1 MRRALGF
8 HGALAIGVLAAGM
21 ALAPPA
27 AAAPAGDCIVQQS
40 AQAALQRQLAI
51 IDASKTNVSSFF
63 NGPNSCVSSGLLS
76 SFDLSQLIPDLA
88 GLLQNGLTNLYRT
101 VLDQAKQQV
110 CRVVNGQIQDVVG
123 RINSVRGQY
132 QSTIG
137 GNLAGLMGSSTIA
150 LPTGIPNFGNYALTV
165 PTISQL
171 AQPVAQPAVQAP
183 VAVQAPPAPAVAMP
197 TLPPATAYP
206 WLQQ

>member
-1 MRRALGF
+1 MRRAEGF
-8 HGALAIGVLAAGM
+8 HGALAVGVLAAGM

-27 AAAPAGDCIVQQS
+27 AAAGDCVVQQS

-63 NGPNSCVSSGLLS
+63 NGPNSCISSGLLT

-132 QSTIG
+132 QSTLG
-137 GNLAGLMGSSTIA
+137 GNLAGLMGTSTIS

-165 PTISQL
+165 PTINQL
-171 AQPVAQPAVQAP
+171 AQPVAQPAVQAAP
-183 VAVQAPPAPAVAMP
+183 AVQAPPAPAVAMP
-197 TLPPATAYP
+197 ALPPATAYP

>member
-1 MRRALGF
+1 MRGDLGF
-8 HGALAIGVLAAGM
+8 RVALSAGALATGM
-21 ALAPPA
+21 ALASPA
-27 AAAPAGDCIVQQS
+27 AAAPGDCIVQQS

-123 RINSVRGQY
+123 RINSVRY
-132 QSTIG
+132 QSTVG
-137 GNLAGLMGSSTIA
+137 GNLAGLMGTSPIA
-150 LPTGIPNFGNYALTV
+150 LPTGIPNFGTYALTV
-165 PTISQL
+165 PTINQL
-171 AQPVAQPAVQAP
+171 AQPAVQPVVQAP
-183 VAVQAPPAPAVAMP
+183 VVQAPPAPAVAMP
-197 TLPPATAYP
+197 PLPPETTYP

>member
-8 HGALAIGVLAAGM
+8 RVALAAGALATGM
-21 ALAPPA
+21 ALASPA
-27 AAAPAGDCIVQQS
+27 AAAPGDCIVQQS

-76 SFDLSQLIPDLA
+76 SFDLSQLIPDFA

-132 QSTIG
+132 QSAAG

-150 LPTGIPNFGNYALTV
+150 LPTGIPNFGNYPLTV
-165 PTISQL
+165 PTINQL
-171 AQPVAQPAVQAP
+171 AQPAVQPAVQAP
-183 VAVQAPPAPAVAMP
+183 VVVQAPAPAVAMP
-197 TLPPATAYP
+197 ALPPATTYP